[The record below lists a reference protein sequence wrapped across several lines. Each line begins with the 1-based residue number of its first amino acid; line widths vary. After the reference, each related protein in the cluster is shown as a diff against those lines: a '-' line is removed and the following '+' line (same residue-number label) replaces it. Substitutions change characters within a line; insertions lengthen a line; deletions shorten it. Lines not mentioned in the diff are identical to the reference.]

1 MFMCDKYDRAIIS
14 VFCHDLHLI
23 SLCSGL
29 LQNDLFKLAVSP
41 ILKTR
46 VVVRFWETA
55 HLPLP

>member
-1 MFMCDKYDRAIIS
+1 MCDKYDRAIIS

-29 LQNDLFKLAVSP
+29 LQNDLFKRAVSP

-55 HLPLP
+55 HLPLS